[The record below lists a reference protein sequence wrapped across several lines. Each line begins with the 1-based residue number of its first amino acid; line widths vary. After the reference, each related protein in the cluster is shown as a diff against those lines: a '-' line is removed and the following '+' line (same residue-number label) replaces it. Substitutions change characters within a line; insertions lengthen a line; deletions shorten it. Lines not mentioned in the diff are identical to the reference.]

1 MAILW
6 IAGLLFFV
14 GNSVIKE
21 SSETTNTLD
30 YSNVV
35 TVTAGPDCEP
45 GTPPECC
52 PPPPPGYPNDCNP

>member
-1 MAILW
+1 M
-6 IAGLLFFV
+6 